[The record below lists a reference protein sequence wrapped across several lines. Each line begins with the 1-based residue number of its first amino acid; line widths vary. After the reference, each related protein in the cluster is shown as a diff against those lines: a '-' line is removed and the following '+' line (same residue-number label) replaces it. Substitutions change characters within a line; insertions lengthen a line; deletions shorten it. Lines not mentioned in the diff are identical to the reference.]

1 MLKGLLKTI
10 GVFSRSVTQI
20 TDKMQNPK
28 VTRFFQNN
36 MPDYSEGEM
45 KLSDEELQN
54 SVAQITTS
62 IISNFSSTDTNAED
76 GIYLGT
82 AGVAYM
88 FYHLSKV
95 PALRKM
101 QQNYLQNAIEYLRPA
116 LQLASRYKCQ
126 KINIKY

>member
-1 MLKGLLKTI
+1 MLRSLLSSI
-10 GVFSRSVTQI
+10 GNFARNLSATRI
-20 TDKMQNPK
+20 FAEMQNSK
-28 VTRFFQNN
+28 LTRYFQNN

-45 KLSDEELQN
+45 KLTEEEIQN
-54 SVAQITTS
+54 SVTQITTS
-62 IISNFSSTDTNAED
+62 IIANFSSTDMNAED

-88 FYHLSKV
+88 FYHLSKI

-116 LQLASRYKCQ
+116 LQLASR
-126 KINIKY
+126 